1 MSLVFASKINQS
13 CFQKRPQK
21 CITLHVA
28 IELNFGVILDSSRVF
43 KNHYIFVSGGLKIRF
58 YSRLVAKSCLIMF
71 LEGFWS
77 RFGASSKPLEGLWG
91 YLGRVLGASL
101 EVFGLDLATTC
112 SFENTCRNE
121 TLCLAD

>member
-1 MSLVFASKINQS
+1 MSLVFASKISQS
-13 CFQKRPQK
+13 CFQKQPQK

-28 IELNFGVILDSSRVF
+28 VELDFGVILGSPRGC
-43 KNHYIFVSGGLKIRF
+43 KNQYIFVSWGLQIRV
-58 YSRLVAKSCLIMF
+58 YSRLVTKSCLITF
-71 LEGFWS
+71 LEGFWTC
-77 RFGASSKPLEGLWG
+77 FGAFSKPLDGLWG
-91 YLGRVLGASL
+91 FRGGVLGVSL